1 MQGRVELRSWA
12 HAPVTV
18 MRIEIDNLKY
28 TTRRPNKTILD
39 LDAVV
44 DRADSVFEAQA
55 ARITELERKLDAIFG
70 LGKPQPWTLWEKIQK

>member
-1 MQGRVELRSWA
+1 
-12 HAPVTV
+12 

-44 DRADSVFEAQA
+44 DRADSVIEAQA
-55 ARITELERKLDAIFG
+55 ARIAELESQLENLSG
-70 LGKPQPWTLWEKIQK
+70 WKPQY

>member
-1 MQGRVELRSWA
+1 
-12 HAPVTV
+12 

-44 DRADSVFEAQA
+44 DRADSVIEAQA
-55 ARITELERKLDAIFG
+55 ARITELESQLENLCG
-70 LGKPQPWTLWEKIQK
+70 WKPQY